1 MGGEEGEAGVSICMY
16 PYGGGGVSICTYPYG
31 GGGVSI
37 CMYCSNLNYKK
48 VIELTIKKGCEQLVL
63 LN

>member
-1 MGGEEGEAGVSICMY
+1 MHVCYEGR
-16 PYGGGGVSICTYPYG
+16 G

-37 CMYCSNLNYKK
+37 CMYCSNLSYKK